1 VQADAVG
8 GLAELVRAA
17 GPEELVDGLE
27 RAVEVPRADVSRRS
41 LRSVVLNDYA
51 ARVAQL
57 LGAAFRSTLRRRPVA
72 VILRLM
78 RLVSVAGVC
87 GGVLTLAATGVY
99 VSILVSQGDTS
110 IAWAAPWVALFL
122 AVGLVGLAA
131 SFTTKPRLRLQLFAA
146 CTVVMLIVGVLAIF
160 SIGILLLV
168 AALLFASAA
177 ISARHTAGA
186 NA

>member
-1 VQADAVG
+1 VQADAVD

-27 RAVEVPRADVSRRS
+27 RAVEVPRADASRRS

-57 LGAAFRSTLRRRPVA
+57 LGAAFRSTLRRCPVA